1 MKMFWTISL
10 ISSVLLSFSGFD
22 FSDKATADRWAVFN
36 DGVMGGRSES
46 QVVHSD
52 EALLFTG
59 NLSLENNGGFASVR
73 APWGD
78 YDLSAFEEVEVEC
91 SGFGGSFMCMLE
103 KERRWY
109 LPYYTASFRPNEE
122 VQRFV
127 LPLKD
132 FKENSMGRK
141 NGKTLG
147 DRGYSDIIR
156 IGFIK
161 NDKVEGPFELKL
173 RSIRLR

>member
-1 MKMFWTISL
+1 MFWIISFM
-10 ISSVLLSFSGFD
+10 SSALLSFNGFD
-22 FSDKATADRWAVFN
+22 FSDKAMADQWVVIN

-46 QVVHSD
+46 QVVYSD

-78 YDLSAFEEVEVEC
+78 YDLSSFEEVVVEC
-91 SGFGGSFMCMLE
+91 SGLGGSFMCMLE

-109 LPYYTASFRPNEE
+109 LPYYTASFSPNEE

-132 FKENSMGRK
+132 FKENSMGRM

-147 DRGYSDIIR
+147 DRGCSDIIR